1 MVMNADA
8 PVRERAL
15 VRPEHQATEATIE
28 FALTPSWIG
37 LVLVAR
43 RFGGASGV
51 CAVLLGDDEA
61 TLTNE
66 LRRRFPDAPLVNG
79 DASVAA
85 VAARIA
91 RLIEAPARRMELLMD
106 LPLDMRGTEF
116 QRRVWHALQAIPA
129 GSTESYTAIARRL
142 GLPNGARAVAQACA
156 ANPLAVVVPC
166 HRVVRSDGQL
176 SGYRWG
182 VARKRA
188 LLDREASA

>member
-1 MVMNADA
+1 MNADA